1 MKNEVA
7 VNNGLKSIKLCFG
20 INCSF
25 LPGLESTEYEN
36 QYQNIFKPLISAI
49 YTLPELPFTMYLSGT
64 LIDWM
69 ERHHEEF
76 FMILEEMITRKQ
88 IDILGGGYYAPLFP
102 LIPPADR
109 VGQIELLTTVLR
121 KYFGKRP
128 RGAWLTAS
136 AWEPSLV
143 SSLCTCGIE
152 YILLDKILLETS
164 GFSGVDGF
172 APVTLEDSGK
182 TITALPLDNRYRNLD
197 HFSPQSFFDEVRSS
211 TETSQERVIV
221 VFIEPV
227 SLVSL
232 FASVDESNSWFNAF
246 LDKVQQNDSGIELST
261 TGRYLKN
268 KTLYKRAYISSGMS
282 PYDFDEVQV
291 PDDIRI
297 LSRTSVKHF
306 LVKSANIMNLYAKMM
321 YVHVL
326 VNQLRGDKARK
337 KNAREELW
345 RAQNSEVYRIREG
358 QAPSCSRSLRSLTYK
373 SLLIAEKATR
383 LRGVFSPSVITFD
396 FDMDGIKEYLC
407 QLESLNMYVHAAG
420 GKIFEFD
427 VFNVNRNYCDLSLP
441 GSGLFIDHFISPD
454 DIAQVRKGK
463 ITACNTVFSETL
475 YQDVAVDPSRHEIL
489 LKVSGRYGP
498 FQQPITLRKQYS
510 FRNEGIQV
518 QYILKNDSPL
528 NLSGIFMIE
537 LDLAVAETRHNK
549 HLMTVYAHDNR
560 KESVIENGH
569 FDDVSWMQLD
579 DPETGVKFTLDANE
593 NPSIS
598 VFPVLCTTEASTH
611 PRTVIEGVR
620 VFLYWKVD
628 LGPSFE
634 MEKMA
639 FLKIDT

>member
-1 MKNEVA
+1 
-7 VNNGLKSIKLCFG
+7 VNNALKSIKLCFG

-25 LPGLESTEYEN
+25 MPGLDSAEYEN
-36 QYQNIFKPLISAI
+36 QYQHIFKPLISAL
-49 YTLPELPFTMYLSGT
+49 YTLPELPFTVYLSGT

-69 ERHHEEF
+69 ERQHEEF
-76 FMILEEMITRKQ
+76 FMILDEMVARKQ
-88 IDILGGGYYAPLFP
+88 IDILGGGYYAPFFP
-102 LIPPADR
+102 LVPPVDR

-164 GFSGVDGF
+164 GFSGVDGYD
-172 APVTLEDSGK
+172 PVTLEDSGK

-197 HFSPQSFFDEVRSS
+197 RFSPESFYDEVCSS
-211 TETSQERVIV
+211 AETARERLIV
-221 VFIEPV
+221 VFV
-227 SLVSL
+227 DQSSLVSL
-232 FASVDESNSWFNAF
+232 FASVDEAASWFNVF
-246 LDKVQQNDSGIELST
+246 LEKIGQPDSMIELST
-261 TGRYLKN
+261 TGRQTKN
-268 KTLYKRAYISSGMS
+268 KALYRRAYISTGMS

-306 LVKSANIMNLYAKMM
+306 LVKSDSIMNLYAKMM

-345 RAQNSEVYRIREG
+345 RAQNNEVYRLREG
-358 QAPSCSRSLRSLTYK
+358 ETFSCSRGLRSLAYK

-407 QLESLNMYVHAAG
+407 QLDSLNMYVHASG

-441 GSGLFIDHFISPD
+441 GSGLFIDHFMGSD
-454 DIAQVRKGK
+454 DLAQLRKGK
-463 ITACNTVFSETL
+463 IPACRRVFADSL
-475 YQDVAVDPSRHEIL
+475 YQDVTVDPARHEIH
-489 LKVSGRYGP
+489 LKASGLFGP
-498 FQQPITLRKQYS
+498 FQQPVTLRKQYS

-537 LDLAVAETRHNK
+537 LDLAVAETRHHK

-560 KESVIENGH
+560 TESGIEGGH

-598 VFPVLCTTEASTH
+598 VFPVLCNRSEGAQNRTE
-611 PRTVIEGVR
+611 PEGVR

-628 LGPSFE
+628 LGPNFE

-639 FLKIDT
+639 FLKLDT